1 MDLGAECLLV
11 FVTKKVF
18 LDVLIS
24 KQKIKC
30 KKTQTSILNQI
41 WKQQTDRNV
50 RTNKQAFLNELFLM
64 SFSKW

>member
-30 KKTQTSILNQI
+30 KKTQTSTLNQI